1 MPNKL
6 KKLRINSKK
15 QIERLFKQPFL
26 LEYPFKGHY
35 LIEDGRG
42 EMHCLIAVSHK
53 QYKKAVDRNRIKR
66 VVRAVMFELMDDIN
80 LILKD
85 KNKDLYIALIYI
97 GDKKINYKLIKE
109 KIIVFLQRLLN
120 YENNKENTCNATIDN
135 D

>member
-26 LEYPFKGHY
+26 LEYPFKVHY

-53 QYKKAVDRNRIKR
+53 QYKKAVDFILSQFSWNEQQYKY
-66 VVRAVMFELMDDIN
+66 VLN
-80 LILKD
+80 LLL
-85 KNKDLYIALIYI
+85 NTFYTPQYESVFLYIY
-97 GDKKINYKLIKE
+97 
-109 KIIVFLQRLLN
+109 F
-120 YENNKENTCNATIDN
+120 
-135 D
+135 

>member
-1 MPNKL
+1 MPNEL

-26 LEYPFKGHY
+26 LEYPFKVHY

>member
-1 MPNKL
+1 
-6 KKLRINSKK
+6 
-15 QIERLFKQPFL
+15 
-26 LEYPFKGHY
+26 
-35 LIEDGRG
+35 
-42 EMHCLIAVSHK
+42 MHCLIAVSHK